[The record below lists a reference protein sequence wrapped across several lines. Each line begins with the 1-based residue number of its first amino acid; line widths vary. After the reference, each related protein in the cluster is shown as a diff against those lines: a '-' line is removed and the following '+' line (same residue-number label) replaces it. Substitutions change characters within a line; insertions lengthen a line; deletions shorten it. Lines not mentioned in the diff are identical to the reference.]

1 MCVQG
6 AESSGVKR
14 VKDIDRSL
22 VPHRPCL
29 RRFSLSHSLTPS
41 LSLSLS
47 LTLSLPHSL
56 TLSLSHS
63 LTPSLPHSLTPSLPH
78 SQTPSLPH
86 SGGSRTPNR
95 ESRNTQSEPQNPES
109 RNQKPEIRNTINEAR
124 NRRCPCLRTYPKLEP
139 RNPCLRSE
147 NRKPKSAPMSLAS
160 DVPEPRNPKPE
171 TLNPKC

>member
-1 MCVQG
+1 MWDVIRTSNTYIKFWAPYVCAGRRVQRG
-6 AESSGVKR
+6 QEGQGH
-14 VKDIDRSL
+14 RSQ
-22 VPHRPCL
+22 PRPA
-29 RRFSLSHSLTPS
+29 PS
-41 LSLSLS
+41 LPSEV

-56 TLSLSHS
+56 TLTL
-63 LTPSLPHSLTPSLPH
+63 SLPHSLTPSLPH

-160 DVPEPRNPKPE
+160 DVSEPRNPKPE